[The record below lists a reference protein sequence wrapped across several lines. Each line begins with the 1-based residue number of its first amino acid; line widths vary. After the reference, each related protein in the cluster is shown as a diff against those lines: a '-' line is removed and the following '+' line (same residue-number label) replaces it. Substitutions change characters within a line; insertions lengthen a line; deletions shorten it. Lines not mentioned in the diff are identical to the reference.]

1 MSTLSGW
8 TGTPSTPQSVQ
19 AHLHDMMNASWHD
32 DNAESITHSDN
43 NIALGIMMGP
53 KPASIFIAANL
64 QVAVVGNIDWRD
76 PQLSELAANETDAQA
91 IAHAYQQ
98 DKTSRQFL
106 SQISGSFALAIVDAA
121 QGMTLLAIDPLGIE
135 KLCYGHFNGQL
146 VFSSSVQGVK
156 AHPAVQTRISNQAIY
171 SFFYFHCIPAPET
184 IYENIYKLQPGELLE
199 FSNNEL
205 KCSTYWQL
213 HYQEHNRAPLKSLVS
228 QFHQLLDSS
237 VAKPLAK
244 FKNVG
249 AFLSGGTDS
258 SSVTAAMSQVA
269 SEPAK
274 TFSIGFDAAEF
285 DESEYA
291 QITVKRFN
299 TQHHDYYVTPQD
311 VYEAIPKIAHYC
323 DEPFGNESAVP
334 TYFCAKLARESGI
347 TNLLAGDGGD
357 EIFAGNTRYLK
368 QKVFEYYAKIPQ
380 LLRNALIEPVSQ
392 HFPMGAKI
400 LPVRKLQSYIEQA
413 NIPLPDRLETY
424 NFLHQHPASEIFDAS
439 FLSSVDTQAPLKSQ
453 QGIYEQAD
461 ADGAFLNRMLHL
473 DLKYTLADND
483 LRKVNG
489 MCDLAG
495 VNVHYPLL
503 DLEMVNFA
511 AKVPSHLKIKGHKL
525 RYFFKYAL
533 RNRLDKRTLTKSKHG
548 FGLPFGLWLNTHPG
562 LNRLASESLD
572 KMKQRGII
580 HPAYID
586 ALWKN
591 HQSGHTSYY
600 GVMIWQ
606 IMMLECWLQAHS

>member
-1 MSTLSGW
+1 MSALSGW
-8 TGTPSTPQSVQ
+8 TGTPSTPQSAQ
-19 AHLHDMMNASWHD
+19 SQLHSMMNASWHD
-32 DNAESITHSDN
+32 DSSDTLSN
-43 NIALGIMMGP
+43 SDHTGSLGIMKGP
-53 KPASIFIAANL
+53 KPASIFTKPSL
-64 QVAVVGNIDWRD
+64 QVAVIGNIYWKE
-76 PQLSELAANETDAQA
+76 PQLRELATSKGDAHA

-98 DKTSRQFL
+98 DKTNRQFL
-106 SQISGSFALAIVDAA
+106 TQISGSFALAIVDAT
-121 QGMTLLAIDPLGIE
+121 QEITLLAIDPLGIE
-135 KLCYGHFNGQL
+135 KLCYGHFDGQL

-171 SFFYFHCIPAPET
+171 SFFYFHCIPAPKT

-199 FSNNEL
+199 LKNNTL
-205 KCSTYWQL
+205 KCSTYWHL
-213 HYQEHNRAPLKSLVS
+213 HYQEHNKTSLNSLVA
-228 QFHQLLDSS
+228 QFHQHLDSS

-244 FKNVG
+244 FKSIG

-258 SSVTAAMSQVA
+258 SSVTAALTQVA

-274 TFSIGFDAAEF
+274 TFSIGFDAAGF

-311 VYEAIPKIAHYC
+311 VYEVIPQIAAYY

-334 TYFCAKLARESGI
+334 TYFCAKLAKESGI

-380 LLRNALIEPVSQ
+380 LLRTALIEPVSRY
-392 HFPMGAKI
+392 FPMGAKI
-400 LPVRKLQSYIEQA
+400 PPVRKLQSYIAQA
-413 NIPLPDRLETY
+413 NTPLPDRLETY
-424 NFLHQHPASEIFDAS
+424 NFLHRHPSSEIFDAA

-453 QGIYEQAD
+453 QSIYEQAD
-461 ADGAFLNRMLHL
+461 DDGAFLNRMLHL

-503 DLEMVNFA
+503 DLEIVNFA
-511 AKVPSHLKIKGHKL
+511 AKVPSQLKIKRHKL

-562 LNRLASESLD
+562 LNRLATDSLD
-572 KMKQRGII
+572 RMKQRGII

-586 ALWKN
+586 ALWQN